1 MLLWR
6 GATAASRTLI
16 WHIVLQPLTGPQ
28 PVEGPDLIA
37 TFICNCSDDHKIH
50 ASAFASNF
58 VVNESATTHI
68 RGQDKLTR
76 FAQNKT
82 IATGNTMANYFCSIC
97 GTLMYRVS
105 SGYPGKLIPRIGTVD
120 DFEVQSKQLR
130 PKVEQFAK
138 DRLEWFAGLDP
149 KQADVHDGNFYTGA

>member
-1 MLLWR
+1 M
-6 GATAASRTLI
+6 
-16 WHIVLQPLTGPQ
+16 
-28 PVEGPDLIA
+28 EGPDLIA
-37 TFICNCSDDHKIH
+37 TFICNCTDDHKTH

-58 VVNESATTHI
+58 VVNESATTHV

-76 FAQNKT
+76 FAQSGT

-105 SGYPGKLIPRIGTVD
+105 RGYPGKLIPRIGTVD
-120 DFEVQSKQLR
+120 DFDVQSNQLR

-138 DRLEWFAGLDP
+138 DRMAWFTGLKD
-149 KQADVHDGNFYTGA
+149 ADAEIHQGNFYTGA